1 MRLCFKIIIFA
12 IVVSLSLLLYAQ
24 EDDKDR
30 INEDMNSVGAAYQ
43 AAQRSAWSLSG
54 NPNNLT
60 KPVNNG
66 NGRTTVNVNER
77 VRVGGLSFSA
87 EQSKS
92 PAKRGKTIS
101 EKNQESHR
109 RSTNEAVKGMKRLAQ
124 WKAVARQKEAEEK
137 RRRQEENRRDIQTGY
152 DMHKAT
158 TASFYQNK
166 AAEDAWLHTEGVRVL
181 EEINAADRADV
192 PVDEQKPSIEAKSG
206 GQLANLLQ
214 QGNSQ
219 HIQVV
224 VLDSKNEER
233 KTGVALSA
241 QDGRFSIFDEGRTY
255 DIDEWSIEAAIGE
268 FQPSSMPKKNCGE
281 VKEAVL
287 YDGGEYVLDSFEFS
301 TLPYSGMVSFY
312 GDSAYFFDGVCSD
325 VDAMWV
331 PNGVSQIVVCGNR
344 IFGKANNT
352 IVEILGK
359 RTRTVCTFE
368 TMQFDIL
375 SDTDS
380 SLLVHSQVWELS
392 VVLRVD
398 VRNYI
403 VDELLRTYYNVRK
416 VVSNGNCVLALVD
429 DNIMQIDGEMSVVY
443 SVGETVNDICI
454 CMDGLLVAY
463 DRNVVLVKNR
473 SSSCVFN
480 TEGAVRLWCDM
491 NDVYALNMGNKL
503 VKYYQK

>member
-1 MRLCFKIIIFA
+1 MRLSFKIIIFA
-12 IVVSLSLLLYAQ
+12 VVVCPSLFLCAQ

-30 INEDMNSVGAAYQ
+30 INEDMNSVGAAYR

-54 NPNNLT
+54 NPSKVT

-66 NGRTTVNVNER
+66 NGWENVELND
-77 VRVGGLSFSA
+77 RVGGLSFS
-87 EQSKS
+87 EKYTK
-92 PAKRGKTIS
+92 PTTRRGKTIS

-137 RRRQEENRRDIQTGY
+137 RRRQDENRRDFQAGY
-152 DMHKAT
+152 GMHKAA

-166 AAEDAWLHTEGVRVL
+166 AAQDEWLHTEGVRVL
-181 EEINAADRADV
+181 EEINVVDRADI
-192 PVDEQKPSIEAKSG
+192 PVEEQNPSIEAKSG
-206 GQLANLLQ
+206 GQLADLLQ
-214 QGNSQ
+214 QGNNQ

-241 QDGRFSIFDEGRTY
+241 QDGRFSIFDGGRTY

-268 FQPSSMPKKNCGE
+268 FQPSPMPKKNCGDVE
-281 VKEAVL
+281 VEVL
-287 YDGGEYVLDSFEFS
+287 YDGGEYILDSLEFS
-301 TLPYSGMVSFY
+301 TLPYNGVVSFY
-312 GDSAYFFDGVCSD
+312 GDSVYFFDDDCAD
-325 VDAMWV
+325 VDAAWV
-331 PNGVSQIVVCGNR
+331 PNGVSQMVVCGNR

-352 IVEILGK
+352 IVEIIGK

-368 TMQFDIL
+368 TTQFDIL

-398 VRNYI
+398 VRNYS

-429 DNIMQIDGEMSVVY
+429 DNIMQVDGEMSVVY
-443 SVGETVNDICI
+443 SVGETVNDIC
-454 CMDGLLVAY
+454 MSRDGLLVAY
-463 DRNVVLVKNR
+463 DKNVALIKNR

-491 NDVYALNMGNKL
+491 KDVYALNMGNKL